1 MQWGVDVEKAFGGQ
15 RGKTRAPIQGL
26 DIDRG
31 LFVFGAVTHP
41 SPRPYAA
48 GFLFLETPMAEPA
61 STAASVVLVKYGVVM
76 AAFVGSIL
84 SLGFLKDLTR
94 WQAATAVA
102 TGFLFSVY
110 LTQPVTLWLAPKLEL
125 AVTDDL
131 LCGVAFVLGLTAM
144 NIIPALKAFAGTL
157 PTARGA

>member
-1 MQWGVDVEKAFGGQ
+1 
-15 RGKTRAPIQGL
+15 
-26 DIDRG
+26 
-31 LFVFGAVTHP
+31 
-41 SPRPYAA
+41 
-48 GFLFLETPMAEPA
+48 MAEPA

-76 AAFVGSIL
+76 AAFIGSIL
-84 SLGFLKDLTR
+84 SLGFLRDLTR
-94 WQAATAVA
+94 WQAASAVL

-110 LTQPVTLWLAPKLEL
+110 LTQPVTIWIAPKLDM

-144 NIIPALKAFAGTL
+144 NIIPAIKAAAGSL